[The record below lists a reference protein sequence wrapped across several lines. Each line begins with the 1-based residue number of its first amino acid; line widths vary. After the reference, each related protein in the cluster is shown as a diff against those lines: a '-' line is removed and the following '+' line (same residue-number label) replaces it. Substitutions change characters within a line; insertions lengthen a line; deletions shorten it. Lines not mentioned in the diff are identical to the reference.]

1 MPVADVRSV
10 GLTRDMPSS
19 RSRPSP
25 HEKLAPYR
33 GKRDFEATP
42 EPSGR
47 VRAGRDDS
55 FVVQE
60 HHASSRHWDFR
71 LEMDGVLKSW
81 AVPKGPPEKPGLRRL
96 AVQVE
101 DHPIEY
107 GQFEG
112 VIPSGY
118 GKGVVKIWD
127 RGGYDLESR
136 QDEKIVFRLDGQRLA
151 GRYALVH
158 TDGPNW
164 LLMKLRA
171 RD

>member
-1 MPVADVRSV
+1 MANRTTPD
-10 GLTRDMPSS
+10 P
-19 RSRPSP
+19 
-25 HEKLAPYR
+25 LAEYQA
-33 GKRDFEATP
+33 KRDFEATP
-42 EPSGR
+42 EPVGHVKAGSGN
-47 VRAGRDDS
+47 S

-60 HHASSRHWDFR
+60 HHASRLHWDFR

-107 GQFEG
+107 GGFEG

-127 RGGYDLESR
+127 RGAYDLESR
-136 QDEKIVFRLDGQRLA
+136 RDEKIVFHLRGARLQ

-158 TDGPNW
+158 TDGENW
-164 LLMKLRA
+164 LLMKLRP
-171 RD
+171 DD

>member
-1 MPVADVRSV
+1 MARADAS
-10 GLTRDMPSS
+10 DQ
-19 RSRPSP
+19 
-25 HEKLAPYR
+25 LAEYR
-33 GKRDFEATP
+33 QKRDFGATP
-42 EPSGR
+42 EPAGR
-47 VRAGRDDS
+47 VASGGGDG

-60 HHASSRHWDFR
+60 HHASQLHWDFR

-96 AVQVE
+96 AVQVD

-107 GQFEG
+107 GRFEG

-127 RGGYDLESR
+127 RGRYDLESR
-136 QDEKIVFRLDGQRLA
+136 LDEKIVVRLDGQRLR

-158 TDGPNW
+158 TDGENW
-164 LLMKLRA
+164 LLMKLKGGP
-171 RD
+171 

>member
-1 MPVADVRSV
+1 MARMGASDPLAEY
-10 GLTRDMPSS
+10 RD
-19 RSRPSP
+19 
-25 HEKLAPYR
+25 
-33 GKRDFEATP
+33 KRDFEATP
-42 EPSGR
+42 EPRPPSTGR
-47 VRAGRDDS
+47 VQAVRGDS

-60 HHASSRHWDFR
+60 HHASRLHWDFR

-107 GQFEG
+107 GGFEG

-118 GKGVVKIWD
+118 GKGAVKLWD
-127 RGGYDLESR
+127 RGSYDLESR
-136 QDEKIVFRLDGQRLA
+136 RDEKIVFRLNGQRLK

-158 TDGPNW
+158 TDGQNW
-164 LLMKLRA
+164 LLMKLGDRG
-171 RD
+171 